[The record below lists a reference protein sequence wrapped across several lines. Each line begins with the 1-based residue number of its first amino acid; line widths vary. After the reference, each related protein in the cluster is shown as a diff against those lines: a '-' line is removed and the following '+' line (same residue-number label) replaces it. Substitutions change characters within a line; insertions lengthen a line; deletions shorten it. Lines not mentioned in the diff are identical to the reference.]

1 MTSYTCD
8 CIGTQYKGT
17 TCQTGI
23 ISLPSLPILSVGQV
37 SDQLWISAKPDV
49 SLTITFTFPDGTLE
63 VSPPQVT
70 LTNSGTNTS
79 FTIRPLQAG
88 TIVMSYT
95 LSGPSAAAYED
106 PRSMNVLVLASLPHS
121 ATFRYFTT
129 LQRNIGSL
137 APGCCAGTPSY
148 QAAVLV
154 PPHTSAPPLPCPS
167 STISFLSSC
176 GWSGDQAGGV
186 VFTQGAGISMPL
198 SIAGSELSLEPYV
211 QNSLPS
217 EAATCSNCGGD
228 DSSCYHFDFTTSDTV
243 DLLLSRALGNTYL
256 ERSSDVLPTWLS
268 FNIACTMLAGHADST
283 RQQQIHRVTGGKV
296 KMVARG
302 IISPTVGTSCS
313 LTRE

>member
-121 ATFRYFTT
+121 ATIQLLQQHCRGT
-129 LQRNIGSL
+129 LLVLLIPWR
-137 APGCCAGTPSY
+137 
-148 QAAVLV
+148 AVLV
-154 PPHTSAPPLPCPS
+154 HSLIPVQPPLPGLLPEQAVDGQVTKS
-167 STISFLSSC
+167 GTHVSC
-176 GWSGDQAGGV
+176 SRTRCWD
-186 VFTQGAGISMPL
+186 SMPL

-211 QNSLPS
+211 QNSQLS
-217 EAATCSNCGGD
+217 EAATCSNCGG
-228 DSSCYHFDFTTSDTV
+228 
-243 DLLLSRALGNTYL
+243 
-256 ERSSDVLPTWLS
+256 
-268 FNIACTMLAGHADST
+268 
-283 RQQQIHRVTGGKV
+283 K
-296 KMVARG
+296 
-302 IISPTVGTSCS
+302 
-313 LTRE
+313 

>member
-148 QAAVLV
+148 Q
-154 PPHTSAPPLPCPS
+154 CPS

-243 DLLLSRALGNTYL
+243 DLLLSRCSRQYL
-256 ERSSDVLPTWLS
+256 PGSGSSDVLPTWLS
-268 FNIACTMLAGHADST
+268 FNIGTTMLTASTTFSHNHYRTTLAEGDRVRTIQHCAGLDVDSSGLYSILLHQET
-283 RQQQIHRVTGGKV
+283 
-296 KMVARG
+296 
-302 IISPTVGTSCS
+302 
-313 LTRE
+313 